1 MNNTKPKIYAV
12 VGPTASGKSALAL
25 ELAKRHGGEIIS
37 CDSMQIYKR
46 MNIGTAKPTVA
57 EQSAVRHHLID
68 IVEPDVSFSCEDYVA
83 YADKAIADCVSRGKI
98 PIICGGTGLYLD
110 TLLRGGNSAPVGD
123 TSAIRAELT
132 ARAER
137 EGADAIYAELMRVDR
152 ESAEA
157 IHPNNVKRVIRALEI
172 YYSCGVPK
180 SELDRVSKQTEPR
193 YDAIVLMLKY
203 ADRDILY
210 RRIEKRVDQ
219 MIAEGLLD
227 ETRALMEEGVF
238 EKNGTAAQAIGY
250 KEIISYLD
258 GESTLDEAVEKLKLS
273 TRRYA
278 KRQLTWFRHNAD
290 AKRLYI
296 DREDGSMKVW
306 DELLA
311 ELFTLADEHIM
322 AQKMTRIRG
331 EYN

>member
-1 MNNTKPKIYAV
+1 MTQKTKIYAV

-57 EQSAVRHHLID
+57 EQSEVRHYLID
-68 IVEPDVSFSCEDYVA
+68 IVEPDVDFSCEDYVA
-83 YADKAIADCVSRGKI
+83 YADKAIADCISRGKL

-180 SELDRVSKQTEPR
+180 SELDRTSKQIEPR
-193 YDAIVLMLKY
+193 YDASVLMLKY

-219 MIAEGLLD
+219 MIAEGLLE

-250 KEIISYLD
+250 KELLGYLRGTESLEDAIS
-258 GESTLDEAVEKLKLS
+258 ELKTA

-278 KRQLTWFRHNAD
+278 KRQITWFSAKDYVMPLEAD
-290 AKRLYI
+290 SECGIKRFEEI
-296 DREDGSMKVW
+296 VNNGEK
-306 DELLA
+306 
-311 ELFTLADEHIM
+311 LFSL
-322 AQKMTRIRG
+322 
-331 EYN
+331 

>member
-1 MNNTKPKIYAV
+1 MTQKTKIYAV

-68 IVEPDVSFSCEDYVA
+68 IVEPDVDFSCEDYVA
-83 YADKAIADCVSRGKI
+83 YAHKAIADCVSRGKI

-110 TLLRGGNSAPVGD
+110 TLLRGGNSAPVAD

-180 SELDRVSKQTEPR
+180 SELDRASKQIEPR
-193 YDAIVLMLKY
+193 YDANVLMLKY

-210 RRIEKRVDQ
+210 RRIEKRVDL
-219 MIAEGLLD
+219 MIAEGLLE
-227 ETRALMEEGVF
+227 ETLALMQEGVF

-250 KEIISYLD
+250 KELLGYLR
-258 GESTLDEAVEKLKLS
+258 GTESLEDAIAELKTA

-278 KRQLTWFRHNAD
+278 KRQITWFSAKDYVMPLEADSECGIKRFEEIVNNAE
-290 AKRLYI
+290 K
-296 DREDGSMKVW
+296 
-306 DELLA
+306 
-311 ELFTLADEHIM
+311 LFSL
-322 AQKMTRIRG
+322 
-331 EYN
+331 

>member
-1 MNNTKPKIYAV
+1 MNGKIKIYAV

-46 MNIGTAKPTVA
+46 MDIGTAKPTA
-57 EQSAVRHHLID
+57 EEQSEVRHHLID
-68 IVEPDVSFSCEDYVA
+68 IVEPDEDFSCEDYVA
-83 YADKAIADCVSRGKI
+83 YADKAIADCVARGKL

-110 TLLRGGNSAPVGD
+110 TLLRGGNSAPVAD
-123 TSAIRAELT
+123 TSVIRAELT
-132 ARAER
+132 ARAES

-152 ESAEA
+152 ESAEN
-157 IHPNNVKRVIRALEI
+157 IHPNNLKRVIRALEI

-180 SELDRVSKQTEPR
+180 SELDRASKQIEPR
-193 YDAIVLMLKY
+193 YDASVLMLRY

-219 MIAEGLLD
+219 MIADGLLE
-227 ETRALMEEGVF
+227 ETRALMREGVF

-250 KEIISYLD
+250 KELLGYLR
-258 GESTLDEAVEKLKLS
+258 GEQSLEDAIADLKTA

-278 KRQLTWFRHNAD
+278 KRQITWFSAKDYVLPIAAD
-290 AKRLYI
+290 GEQGIKRFEEI
-296 DREDGSMKVW
+296 VNN
-306 DELLA
+306 
-311 ELFTLADEHIM
+311 
-322 AQKMTRIRG
+322 AQKLFSL
-331 EYN
+331 